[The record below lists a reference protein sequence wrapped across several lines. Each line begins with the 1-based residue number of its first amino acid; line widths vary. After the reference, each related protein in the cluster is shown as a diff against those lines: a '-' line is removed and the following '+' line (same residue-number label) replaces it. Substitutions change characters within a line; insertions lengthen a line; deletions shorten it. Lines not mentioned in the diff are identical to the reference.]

1 MRTSCRGRRR
11 LNDRGLQGSIV
22 HARDLSRLILG
33 HFGHGITDFDIQ
45 GMTQRSRDHALASRP
60 QGVPLYKVFKH
71 SFVRDDDR

>member
-1 MRTSCRGRRR
+1 M
-11 LNDRGLQGSIV
+11 

-60 QGVPLYKVFKH
+60 RGVPLYKVYNH
-71 SFVRDDDR
+71 SFVRDDDRQNFRPGLSAPGTGDPA